1 MHLVPRTWPTGPAAL
16 GVVSWYP
23 DISGEPCERRART
36 TGERRARSR
45 ASSSPTWTVY
55 SLSGVVWSVCS
66 FSCGGR
72 EKKKKKFLRREH
84 HRLKH
89 TTQSR
94 GAFLGYL
101 GYHER
106 WWYVGGVGG
115 VGDACFSTGGDDERY
130 TKFFVEAEY
139 PLTTRFC
146 GAPKRFSLC
155 LCLSP
160 SVSLA
165 APAAQKGDHVALVS
179 VPDNI
184 ACSFRCDRCSW

>member
-1 MHLVPRTWPTGPAAL
+1 MRLVPRTWPTGPAAL

-23 DISGEPCERRART
+23 DISGEPC
-36 TGERRARSR
+36 ERRARSR

-66 FSCGGR
+66 FSCGGG

-94 GAFLGYL
+94 GAFVGYLGYL
-101 GYHER
+101 GDHER
-106 WWYVGGVGG
+106 WWYVGG

-146 GAPKRFSLC
+146 GAPKRSLSVSLSLCLSVSLSLC
-155 LCLSP
+155 LCLSGGARRP
-160 SVSLA
+160 ERRQRRPRVR
-165 APAAQKGDHVALVS
+165 P
-179 VPDNI
+179 
-184 ACSFRCDRCSW
+184 